1 MKRITLLAITLLA
14 ITTINAQDIL
24 LKNSPFHFA
33 DATFKMSIEKE
44 LSGDKSVNLSG
55 SSEIFSGLISV

>member
-1 MKRITLLAITLLA
+1 MKKITLLVIALLGL
-14 ITTINAQDIL
+14 TTVNAQDML

-44 LSGDKSVNLSG
+44 LSDDKSVNLSG
-55 SSEIFSGLISV
+55 SVHLVEDGWN